1 MNMEKTYLLKGNGI
15 PFQIG
20 LKNFDIIYFRWYT
33 FIWEWTYWTPGCGQ
47 KGPMNLGLSIVPSG
61 SFLRTGTLVF
71 PETQHGLRGSCGVV
85 CDRAG
90 FLGKKL

>member
-1 MNMEKTYLLKGNGI
+1 
-15 PFQIG
+15 
-20 LKNFDIIYFRWYT
+20 
-33 FIWEWTYWTPGCGQ
+33 
-47 KGPMNLGLSIVPSG
+47 MNLGLSIVPSG

-90 FLGKKL
+90 FLGKKLAKIGENGPKIGFLEFTGNFRC